1 MMLFQSMSGVSS
13 FKKVD
18 SVDMMDQNRTNVVQT
33 CKSENGRPLPAL
45 PPRHCL
51 SADFLLSST
60 SRWSLRSKR
69 PRWSGPRSQGD
80 PVENHAGWGGVYFMR
95 RPRVL
100 SPPAIWVD
108 WSSSRTWQGVVAWEV
123 KFDSSFGTSR
133 RVSRSSSE

>member
-51 SADFLLSST
+51 SALDFLLSST
-60 SRWSLRSKR
+60 SSRMFVPNVRGGRVHVRRATRSKTM
-69 PRWSGPRSQGD
+69 Q
-80 PVENHAGWGGVYFMR
+80 AG
-95 RPRVL
+95 
-100 SPPAIWVD
+100 
-108 WSSSRTWQGVVAWEV
+108 EV
-123 KFDSSFGTSR
+123 SIS
-133 RVSRSSSE
+133 